1 MNAPMAIDV
10 RGVSK
15 RFGALEVLR
24 DVALRVEP
32 GRVVALLGSSGCGKT
47 TLLRTIAGLERLD
60 AGEVRVGDRLLSA
73 GDGSDRGGGAHR
85 DGGRDVH
92 VPPEKRRVGMVFQ
105 DWALFP
111 HLTVAQNVGYGLPR
125 TERQGP
131 RVAAALDMVGLD
143 RLGDRQPGT
152 LSGGQ
157 QQRVALARALAP
169 QPGVLLL
176 DEPFSNLDSTLRVQ
190 VRTEVHQLLAELG
203 VTTVFVTHDQEE
215 AFVLGDE
222 VAVMQAGR
230 IVQQAGPSELYAR
243 PATPWIASFVGD
255 ANLVAGE
262 ARGDRAATPV
272 GDVALD
278 VDATGP
284 ASGPVEVVLR
294 AEQLL
299 LEPIDDAANRGVPAT
314 VELTEYYGH
323 DTVYLVRPDGGP
335 PVRARAGATP
345 RFAPGD
351 RVAVNHGGPPA
362 DPRRPAGSARSRP
375 PGAASP
381 RPHPPARPVGR
392 LPPAHDRR
400 AAPHAPTIRR
410 PRRARRGDGAAAPCP
425 PRHLRRGGARRP
437 RPGRAR
443 RLLCPLRPQAVG
455 RTSRRPGR

>member
-1 MNAPMAIDV
+1 MNAPVAIDV

-15 RFGALEVLR
+15 RFGAAEVLR
-24 DVALRVEP
+24 DVDLRVEP

-47 TLLRTIAGLERLD
+47 TLLRTIAGLERPD
-60 AGEVRVGDRLLSA
+60 TGEVRVGDRLLSA
-73 GDGSDRGGGAHR
+73 RNHGE
-85 DGGRDVH
+85 RDVH

-125 TERQGP
+125 AERQGP

-176 DEPFSNLDSTLRVQ
+176 DEPFSNLDSALRVQ

-222 VAVMQAGR
+222 VAVMEAGR
-230 IVQQAGPSELYAR
+230 IVQQARPADLYAR
-243 PATPWIASFVGD
+243 PANRWVATFVGD

-262 ARGDRAATPV
+262 ARGDRATTPV
-272 GDVALD
+272 GDVVLD
-278 VDATGP
+278 VTRSGP
-284 ASGPVEVVLR
+284 AHGRVEVVLR
-294 AEQLL
+294 AEQLRL
-299 LEPIDDAANRGVPAT
+299 DPLDPGGTAGAGVPAT

-323 DTVYLVRPDGGP
+323 DTVYLVRPDGGAS
-335 PVRARAGATP
+335 VRARAAATP
-345 RFAPGD
+345 RFGRGD
-351 RVAVNHGGPPA
+351 RVVVTFDGPPA
-362 DPRRPAGSARSRP
+362 VMFPVP
-375 PGAASP
+375 P
-381 RPHPPARPVGR
+381 
-392 LPPAHDRR
+392 
-400 AAPHAPTIRR
+400 
-410 PRRARRGDGAAAPCP
+410 DGAAAEA
-425 PRHLRRGGARRP
+425 GAGAD
-437 RPGRAR
+437 PGVSDDVDPADRV
-443 RLLCPLRPQAVG
+443 L
-455 RTSRRPGR
+455 SRR